1 MKLLHHSLL
10 FSIFLCLISC
20 KNKVLKVKNTSSAY
34 IIGEIANPH
43 NNYITIL
50 QSNGKAD
57 TIFLDEQNQFQF
69 KYDTAASDIY
79 WLKHFS
85 ESQLFFLEP
94 GDSLGIYL
102 NTDEFDESLSF
113 SGEGSEKNNLLI
125 DTFLEDEHSVN
136 FIKKSESYPPKA
148 FKKISDSIYT
158 KRISELKRRH
168 NKFKFS
174 DNFYSFAKISTDY
187 QYYFQN
193 EQYVYLQNKYNRA
206 NVFSNEFLSYRDSLN
221 FNSKRL
227 SKYYIYLRTLDTYVK
242 NITAEQ
248 CVTINS
254 PDECYK
260 ESKLTNLRAKLVT
273 VDSII
278 KEQSVKQRFIKRL
291 GTEAILMSNT
301 MEEMMKTMKLIHTIR
316 PSVKNLD
323 FFNNLADLQRT
334 LFAGKSLS
342 SLIIQDVTGR
352 KEPITNKVNS
362 KTVIYFWNNN
372 FSQRLTSK
380 HNKVNQILLMHPEY
394 EFIAV
399 NTDLINFNDWKQ
411 LLDNYNYNFNSELRL
426 VDAPF
431 KPQLYTDLVNKV
443 IFVDKDGVIVSGDA
457 ILHDSNF
464 EDKLDNFY

>member
-1 MKLLHHSLL
+1 MKLKHHSLL

-20 KNKVLKVKNTSSAY
+20 KNEVLKVKDTPSAY

-50 QSNGKAD
+50 QTNGNAD
-57 TIFLDEQNQFQF
+57 TIFLDEQNQFQYKF
-69 KYDTAASDIY
+69 DSAASDIY
-79 WLKHFS
+79 WMKHFS

-102 NTDEFDESLSF
+102 NTEEFDESLSF

-125 DTFLEDEHSVN
+125 NTFLEDEYSVN
-136 FIKKSESYPPKA
+136 FIKKSESYPPKE
-148 FKKISDSIYT
+148 FKKISDSIYNN
-158 KRISELKRRH
+158 RIKELNRQHK
-168 NKFKFS
+168 KFKFS
-174 DNFYSFAKISTDY
+174 DNFFSFAKTSADY

-193 EQYVYLQNKYNRA
+193 EQYVYLQNKYNRS

-221 FNSKRL
+221 FNSKRF
-227 SKYYIYLRTLDTYVK
+227 SKFYIYLRTLDTYVK

-248 CVTINS
+248 CVTTNS

-273 VDSII
+273 VDNVI

-291 GTEAILMSNT
+291 GTEALLLSNT
-301 MEEMMKTMKLIHTIR
+301 MEDMMETMKLIHTVH

-323 FFNNLADLQRT
+323 FFNNLADLQRS
-334 LFAGKSLS
+334 LFAGKSIS
-342 SLIIQDVTGR
+342 SFIIQDISGK
-352 KEPITNKVNS
+352 KEPITNRVKS

-380 HNKVNQILLMHPEY
+380 HHKINQIRLEHPEY
-394 EFIAV
+394 KFIAV
-399 NTDLINFNDWKQ
+399 NTDLIGFEDWTK
-411 LLDNYNYNFNSELRL
+411 LLDNYNYNRNTEVRL

-431 KPQLYTDLVNKV
+431 EPQLYTDLINKV
-443 IFVDKDGVIVSGDA
+443 IFIDEDGIIVSGDA
-457 ILHDSNF
+457 ILQDTNF
-464 EDKLDNFY
+464 EDKLDSFF